1 MLLHPIRDR
10 VAAVCAVKVGDIAE
24 EVTGPPRLIFRSVS
38 LYICCN
44 HLYFRSLGCAHIAG
58 DPLWTVHSTLVF
70 CRAGRGIPRVDG
82 WAAGQQRVGLGVAA
96 IVREIPQ
103 FGIERL
109 YLCADAIANCWRN
122 GTTCVEAD

>member
-1 MLLHPIRDR
+1 MLLHPVRDR
-10 VAAVCAVKVGDIAE
+10 VAAVCAVKIGDIAE
-24 EVTGPPRLIFRSVS
+24 EVTGPPRLVVGSIC
-38 LYICCN
+38 LYVCCN
-44 HLYFRSLGCAHIAG
+44 FLSLRSLEGTHVAG
-58 DPLWTVHSTLVF
+58 DPLRAVHSALIF

-109 YLCADAIANCWRN
+109 YLCADAITSCGRN
-122 GTTCVEAD
+122 GTARIEAD